1 MVINMLGRELRRAH
15 RVINFNAGQ
24 SQMPLEVLSTAA
36 EEMMDWHRTGR
47 GVMEMMHRHSFFES
61 ILNTAVTNMREL
73 LRIPDNYH
81 VLFLQGGA
89 RLFFD
94 SIPLNLGK
102 PGTPADYLV
111 TGYWSDLAY
120 RYGKKYVA
128 PALVASSEAVSYG
141 KVPALDQWKLTPS
154 ASFFHFCANE
164 TINGVELN
172 LNSQAFAQLG
182 SVPIVADMSSNILS
196 QEIDVAKYG
205 VIYAGAQKNAGPA
218 GVTIAIIRKDLVGR
232 AQPIT
237 PCVMDWKLAA
247 ENNSMYNTPPCYGI
261 YMIGLYLKYM
271 KKQGGVKEFYNRSI
285 EKSKLVYEFI
295 DFSHGFYTTKVHESC
310 RSRMNVP
317 FSIRQGDDA
326 LEKKFLKEAEA
337 KGMVHLAGHYTAGG
351 IRASL
356 YNGITMRETKTL
368 TEFMNDFR
376 WNNDR

>member
-1 MVINMLGRELRRAH
+1 M
-15 RVINFNAGQ
+15 
-24 SQMPLEVLSTAA
+24 EVLNKAAA
-36 EEMMDWHRTGR
+36 EMSDWQGTGR

-61 ILNTAVTNMREL
+61 ILNSAVTDMREL
-73 LRIPDNYH
+73 LRIPDNYY

-94 SIPLNLGK
+94 AIPLNIGK
-102 PGTPADYLV
+102 SATPADYLV

-120 RYGKKYVA
+120 LYGKKYVA
-128 PALVASSEAVSYG
+128 PGLVGSSQSVSYG
-141 KVPALDQWKLTPS
+141 KVPSLDQWKLTPS
-154 ASFFHFCANE
+154 ASYFHFCANE

-172 LNSQAFAQLG
+172 LSSQEFAKLG
-182 SVPIVADMSSNILS
+182 NVPIIADMSSNILS

-232 AQPIT
+232 AQAIT

-247 ENNSMYNTPPCYGI
+247 EQNSMYNTPPCYGI

-271 KKQGGVKEFYNRSI
+271 KAHGGVKEFYSRSL
-285 EKSKLVYEFI
+285 EKSRLIYDAI
-295 DFSHGFYTTKVHESC
+295 DTSKGFYTTKVHSSC

-317 FSIRQGDDA
+317 LSVRQGDGA
-326 LEKKFLKEAEA
+326 LEKQFLKEAEA
-337 KGMVHLAGHYTAGG
+337 LGMVHLAGHYTAGG

-356 YNGITMRETKTL
+356 YNGISVEETRKL
-368 TEFMNDFR
+368 ADFMHAFRRRNDS
-376 WNNDR
+376 